1 MTQFHDVL
9 QEHVFL
15 SLCVHLSCYAHQVAL
30 IYREFAQ
37 HACFQTR
44 HQVALIYLTHR
55 VFRANLFHKSHRN
68 GTFHLSQQTHL
79 VCHQVA
85 LIYHHLVCHQVAL
98 IDQKLVW
105 ELVGLVGR
113 MLHVQLLLVTVEQL
127 YRVVVVQLQNP
138 IELSLQSEPDR
149 VVMRSSVVVE
159 ETCMISHIRLLQSSI

>member
-15 SLCVHLSCYAHQVAL
+15 SLCVHLSCYAHQVGM

-68 GTFHLSQQTHL
+68 GTLHLSQQT
-79 VCHQVA
+79 
-85 LIYHHLVCHQVAL
+85 HLVCHQVAL

-105 ELVGLVGR
+105 ELVWELVGLLGR

-127 YRVVVVQLQNP
+127 YRVVV
-138 IELSLQSEPDR
+138 EPN
-149 VVMRSSVVVE
+149 
-159 ETCMISHIRLLQSSI
+159 